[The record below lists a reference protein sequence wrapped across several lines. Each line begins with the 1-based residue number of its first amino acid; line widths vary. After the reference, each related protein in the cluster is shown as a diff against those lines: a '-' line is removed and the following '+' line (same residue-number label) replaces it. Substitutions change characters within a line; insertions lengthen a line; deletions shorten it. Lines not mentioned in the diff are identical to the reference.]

1 MADEL
6 TAAISMKTSYF
17 EIPCAKNRQLSV
29 SQFLLSVKYLN
40 EYLPTIW
47 DSYTVPNNIN
57 SKSMEE
63 ATSSYS
69 ALISRWPL
77 GAYQVRSDCEEN

>member
-1 MADEL
+1 MAEESATVNRPVLAVNTISERLLANHVEL
-6 TAAISMKTSYF
+6 
-17 EIPCAKNRQLSV
+17 N
-29 SQFLLSVKYLN
+29 
-40 EYLPTIW
+40 
-47 DSYTVPNNIN
+47 TVPNNIN

-63 ATSSYS
+63 ATNSYT